1 MSLILLLAAAAAG
14 IWAIRGD
21 TASRPGIS
29 GALWIPTV
37 WLAILASRP
46 FSLWFD
52 LGGSATLEGSPLD
65 RAVFFALMTAAAIVL
80 ARRPVPWGDVAR
92 HNWPLLLFYG
102 YLLVS
107 VLWAHSPLVSLRR
120 WGKEAGNILI
130 VLVILTERDPVQALR
145 AVVVR
150 CACLLL
156 PLSVVLI
163 RHFPD
168 LGRRYSQHSG
178 GLEVTGVTTQK
189 NALGATVLV
198 CAIVLLFDW
207 LERRRAR
214 SRGSPIIRPS
224 AAPPALLALGLWLLA
239 LSQSRTSMLALAA
252 AAVLLVSPRFA
263 MTRRLTP
270 RLVPLLVGGLAL
282 LAGLEALFEWT
293 RPVVND
299 LGRDLTFTGRTEVW
313 RELLALRTDPLLGTG
328 FMSLWDDPGYRARL
342 PEWVAFSAHNGYL
355 EVYLA
360 GGVIGVFLLGLL
372 LVSTGLRLHRAL
384 ARPTPWAVAGVAI
397 FTATLVANFAES
409 HFACMTPVGLLY
421 LAAHLGS

>member
-1 MSLILLLAAAAAG
+1 MSLILLLAVTSAGLWVIRRDVAA
-14 IWAIRGD
+14 
-21 TASRPGIS
+21 RPGIS
-29 GALWIPTV
+29 GAVWIPTV

-65 RAVFFALMTAAAIVL
+65 RAVFFALMTAAVLVL
-80 ARRPVPWGDVAR
+80 ARRPVPWGDVVR

-107 VLWAHSPLVSLRR
+107 VCWAHSPFVSLRR

-130 VLVILTERDPVQALR
+130 VLLILSEREPVQALR
-145 AVVVR
+145 AVFVR
-150 CACLLL
+150 CACVLL

-198 CAIVLLFDW
+198 CALILLFDW
-207 LERRRAR
+207 LERRRQPGADAR
-214 SRGSPIIRPS
+214 LPPS
-224 AAPPALLALGLWLLA
+224 MALPVLLVLALWLLA
-239 LSQSRTSMLALAA
+239 LSQSRTSMLALGLAA
-252 AAVLLVSPRFA
+252 MLLLSPLLPVV
-263 MTRRLTP
+263 RRQVA
-270 RLVPLLVGGLAL
+270 RIVPLLVIGVTL
-282 LAGLEALFEWT
+282 LLSLEVVFEWS
-293 RPVVND
+293 RPAVAE
-299 LGRDLTFTGRTEVW
+299 LGREMTFTGRTDVW
-313 RELLALRTDPLLGTG
+313 RELLALRTDPLIGTG
-328 FMSLWDDPGYRARL
+328 FMSLWDDPQHRGRL

-360 GGVIGVFLLGLL
+360 GGFLGVGLL
-372 LVSTGLRLHRAL
+372 LILLASTARRLHRGL

-397 FTATLVANFAES
+397 FTATLVANCAES

>member
-1 MSLILLLAAAAAG
+1 MSLLLFLVTTGAG
-14 IWAIRGD
+14 IWAIRRD
-21 TASRPGIS
+21 TAARPGVSAAI
-29 GALWIPTV
+29 WIPTI

-52 LGGSATLEGSPLD
+52 AGAATTLEGSPLD
-65 RAVFFALMTAAAIVL
+65 RAVFIALITAAAFVH
-80 ARRPVPWGDVAR
+80 ARRPVPWREVAR

-102 YLLVS
+102 YLLLS
-107 VLWAHSPLVSLRR
+107 VCWAHSPFVSLRR

-130 VLVILTERDPVQALR
+130 VLLILSEREPVQALR
-145 AVVVR
+145 AVFVR

-168 LGRRYSQHSG
+168 LGRRYSTHSG

-198 CAIVLLFDW
+198 CALVLLFDW
-207 LERRRAR
+207 LERRRKAETGP
-214 SRGSPIIRPS
+214 GSPS
-224 AAPPALLALGLWLLA
+224 SLLLPALLLLGLWLLA
-239 LSQSRTSMLALAA
+239 LSQSRTSMLALALA
-252 AAVLLVSPRFA
+252 ALLLLSPLLPLV
-263 MTRRLTP
+263 RRQVP
-270 RLVPLLVGGLAL
+270 RLVPLLVIGVIL
-282 LAGLEALFEWT
+282 LLTLELLFEWS
-293 RPVVND
+293 RPAVAE
-299 LGRDLTFTGRTEVW
+299 LGREMTFTGRTDVW
-313 RELLALRTDPLLGTG
+313 RELLALRTDPLIGTG
-328 FMSLWDDPGYRARL
+328 FMSLWDDPQHRARL

-360 GGVIGVFLLGLL
+360 GGMLGVTLLAILL
-372 LVSTGLRLHRAL
+372 AGTARRLHRAL

-397 FTATLVANFAES
+397 FAATLVANCSES

-421 LAAHLGS
+421 LCAHLGS

>member
-1 MSLILLLAAAAAG
+1 MSLLLLLATAGAGLWAVRRDAAF
-14 IWAIRGD
+14 
-21 TASRPGIS
+21 RPGVSSAI
-29 GALWIPTV
+29 WIPTV

-52 LGGSATLEGSPLD
+52 LGGAATLEGSPLD
-65 RAVFFALMTAAAIVL
+65 RAVFFALITAAAIVL
-80 ARRPVPWGDVAR
+80 ARRPIPWGDVAR

-107 VLWAHSPLVSLRR
+107 ICWAHSPFVSLRR

-130 VLVILTERDPVQALR
+130 VLLILSERDPIQAFR

-156 PLSVVLI
+156 PLSVILI

-198 CAIVLLFDW
+198 CATVVLFDW
-207 LERRRAR
+207 LERRRAKT
-214 SRGSPIIRPS
+214 GAPPFSPS
-224 AAPPALLALGLWLLA
+224 FVPPALLALGLWLLA
-239 LSQSRTSMLALAA
+239 LSQSRTSMLAFGSAA
-252 AAVLLVSPRFA
+252 LLL
-263 MTRRLTP
+263 LTP
-270 RLVPLLVGGLAL
+270 RLPIIRRQLARLIPLLVLGVTL
-282 LAGLEALFEWT
+282 LIALEALFDWS
-293 RPVVND
+293 RPAVTE
-299 LGRDLTFTGRTEVW
+299 LGREMTFTGRTDVW
-313 RELLALRTDPLLGTG
+313 RELLALRTDPLIGTG
-328 FMSLWDDPGYRARL
+328 FMSLWDDPQHRARL

-360 GGVIGVFLLGLL
+360 GGIVGVGLL
-372 LVSTGLRLHRAL
+372 ALLLASTALRLHRAL
-384 ARPTPWAVAGVAI
+384 ARPTPWAIAGVAI
-397 FTATLVANFAES
+397 LVATIVANCAES
-409 HFACMTPVGLLY
+409 HFGCMTPIGLLY
-421 LAAHLGS
+421 LTAHLGS

>member
-1 MSLILLLAAAAAG
+1 MSHLLLFATLLAG
-14 IWAIRGD
+14 LWAIHRD
-21 TASRPGIS
+21 TASRPGVS
-29 GALWIPTV
+29 GATWIATV

-52 LGGSATLEGSPLD
+52 LGGAATLEGSPLD
-65 RAVFFALMTAAAIVL
+65 RAVFFALMTAAVIAL
-80 ARRPVPWGDVAR
+80 ARRSVPWGAVAR

-102 YLLVS
+102 YLLLS
-107 VLWAHSPLVSLRR
+107 VLWAHAPLVSLRR

-130 VLVILTERDPVQALR
+130 VLLILSERDPVQALR
-145 AVVVR
+145 AVGFR

-156 PLSVVLI
+156 PLSLVLI

-198 CAIVLLFDW
+198 CATVLLFDW

-214 SRGSPIIRPS
+214 ADGAGPARS
-224 AAPPALLALGLWLLA
+224 ALPPALLALGLWLLT
-239 LSQSRTSMLALAA
+239 LCQSRTSLLALAA
-252 AAVLLVSPRFA
+252 AAALLLSPHLPIV
-263 MTRRLTP
+263 RRQVH
-270 RLVPLLVGGLAL
+270 RLVPLLAGGAAL
-282 LAGLEALFEWT
+282 LAGFEALFEWT

-328 FMSLWDDPGYRARL
+328 FMSLWDDPGYRTRL

-360 GGVIGVFLLGLL
+360 GGAVGVALLGLL
-372 LVSTGLRLHRAL
+372 LASTGLRLHRAL
-384 ARPTPWAVAGVAI
+384 ARPTPWAVAAVAI
-397 FTATLVANFAES
+397 FAATLVANFAES

-421 LAAHLGS
+421 LAAHVGS

>member
-1 MSLILLLAAAAAG
+1 MGLLLLLAAVLAG
-14 IWAIRGD
+14 LWAIRRD
-21 TASRPGIS
+21 TASRPGVS
-29 GALWIPTV
+29 RLLWIPTA

-52 LGGSATLEGSPLD
+52 LGGAATLEGSPLD
-65 RAVFFALMTAAAIVL
+65 RAVFFALITAAVL
-80 ARRPVPWGDVAR
+80 ALSRRSVPWGAVAR

-102 YLLVS
+102 YLLLS
-107 VLWAHSPLVSLRR
+107 ALWAHAPLVSMRR

-130 VLVILTERDPVQALR
+130 VLLILTEREPVQALR

-163 RHFPD
+163 RYFPD
-168 LGRRYSQHSG
+168 LGRRYSVHSG

-198 CAIVLLFDW
+198 CAMVLLFDW
-207 LERRRAR
+207 LERRRAGKSGPR
-214 SRGSPIIRPS
+214 IAPS
-224 AAPPALLALGLWLLA
+224 SLPPVLLALGLWLLA

-252 AAVLLVSPRFA
+252 AVLLLLSPHLPVI
-263 MTRRLTP
+263 RRLTP
-270 RLVPLLVGGLAL
+270 RLVPMLLGGAAV

-293 RPVVND
+293 QPVVSD

-313 RELLALRTDPLLGTG
+313 RELLALRTDPWLGTG
-328 FMSLWDDPGYRARL
+328 FMSLWDDPNYRSRM

-360 GGVIGVFLLGLL
+360 GGFIGVILLGVLL
-372 LVSTGLRLHRAL
+372 LSTGVRLHHAL
-384 ARPTPWAVAGVAI
+384 ARPTPWAIAGVAI
-397 FTATLVANFAES
+397 FAATLVANFSES

-421 LAAHLGS
+421 LATHLGS

>member
-1 MSLILLLAAAAAG
+1 MSLLLLVLATSAG
-14 IWAIRGD
+14 LWAIRRD
-21 TASRPGIS
+21 TSSRPGIS
-29 GALWIPTV
+29 GALWIPTL

-52 LGGSATLEGSPLD
+52 LGGAATLEGSPLD
-65 RAVFFALMTAAAIVL
+65 RAVFFALMAAAVITL
-80 ARRPVPWGDVAR
+80 ARRPVPWGAVAR

-102 YLLVS
+102 YLLLS
-107 VLWAHSPLVSLRR
+107 VLWAHAPLVSLRR

-130 VLVILTERDPVQALR
+130 VLLILTERDPVQALR

-150 CACLLL
+150 CASLLL

-198 CAIVLLFDW
+198 CALVLLFDW
-207 LERRRAR
+207 IERRRAT
-214 SRGSPIIRPS
+214 GND
-224 AAPPALLALGLWLLA
+224 AAPPPSALQPVLLALGLWLLA
-239 LSQSRTSMLALAA
+239 LSQSRTSMLALAVA
-252 AAVLLVSPRFA
+252 ALLLLSPHLPVARRF
-263 MTRRLTP
+263 TP
-270 RLVPLLVGGLAL
+270 RLVPLLAGGVAL
-282 LAGLEALFEWT
+282 LAGMEALFEWS
-293 RPVVND
+293 RPVVTD

-328 FMSLWDDPGYRARL
+328 FMSLWDDPAYRTRL
-342 PEWVAFSAHNGYL
+342 PEWIAFSAHNGYL

-360 GGVIGVFLLGLL
+360 GGMVGVVLLGVLL
-372 LVSTGLRLHRAL
+372 ASTGMRLHHAL

-397 FTATLVANFAES
+397 FAATLVANFAES